1 MSLLAHPS
9 LSVRPPAV
17 WPRPLGR
24 DPLEPCELF
33 SQRSA
38 LLDSNFAFSRFAA
51 PHVSRGTRA
60 DGRDGRRPWDG
71 HSPPPTRLRPHQ
83 KICRTQ
89 NPEGS
94 KFPRVCWPKNPE
106 VKQLVLHTYRTS
118 DTNPARSSSLASHFA
133 AADRRTRTR
142 D

>member
-1 MSLLAHPS
+1 NGAVGGPIWQS
-9 LSVRPPAV
+9 PPWTRLTRAASYSTV
-17 WPRPLGR
+17 AGVARF
-24 DPLEPCELF
+24 EFCF
-33 SQRSA
+33 
-38 LLDSNFAFSRFAA
+38 FAF
-51 PHVSRGTRA
+51 RGTACFTRNA
-60 DGRDGRRPWDG
+60 GGWEGWPSAMGW
-71 HSPPPTRLRPHQ
+71 PLPTHGDHYPHPARLRPHQ

-94 KFPRVCWPKNPE
+94 KFPRVCWPKNHE
-106 VKQLVLHTYRTS
+106 VKQLVLHTYRRS